1 VNEYSGHHLQKRRKE
16 LKLTLEQ
23 VGDMVGVGKST
34 VRKWE
39 TGDIE
44 NMRRDKIALLAKA
57 LQTTPLYIMGID
69 EPIGDLT
76 ADEPLISDDDVLF
89 LNKFR
94 SLDEKGKYTVRAVLN
109 VEYDRCTKPYLE
121 VVAAHNEDYSE
132 EQQRL
137 IKEDLDDLEK
147 LHARRNKPR

>member
-1 VNEYSGHHLQKRRKE
+1 MTEFNGDHLRKRRKE

-23 VGDMVGVGKST
+23 VGDIVGVGKST

-57 LQTTPLYIMGID
+57 LKSSPLFVMGIK
-69 EPIGDLT
+69 PP
-76 ADEPLISDDDVLF
+76 ADDDSHVSDEDIAM

-94 SLDEKGKYTVRAVLN
+94 ILDERGKHTVRTVLN